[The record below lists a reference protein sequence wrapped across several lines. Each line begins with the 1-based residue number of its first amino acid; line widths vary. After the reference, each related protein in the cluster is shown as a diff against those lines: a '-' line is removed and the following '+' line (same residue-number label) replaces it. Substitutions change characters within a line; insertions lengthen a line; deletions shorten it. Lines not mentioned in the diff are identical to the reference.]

1 MQASSPPVPVL
12 STELALRAFEADQQ
26 FSAALAAL
34 QASFT
39 QALSPVEAAR
49 QANAHGFSWLSRP
62 CDDDDRLVEVHLR
75 HQGGAEA
82 IALGDDIS
90 HLLGGLLGLN
100 LLAAGQTSE
109 PEQSDADNATAP
121 ADNAPQPPLQTDP
134 GAAKAGDKGPEQ
146 TPGSALLD
154 EQQKASAVSMIK
166 AMTPEQR
173 KAFTI
178 AFRDAFRVDREQR
191 SITPLITDQ
200 RHLSFIDRFTVEA
213 AGGISE

>member
-34 QASFT
+34 QATFT

-49 QANAHGFSWLSRP
+49 KANAHGFSWLSRP
-62 CDDDDRLVEVHLR
+62 SDDDASQIEVHLR

-82 IALGDDIS
+82 IAVGHDIS
-90 HLLGGLLGLN
+90 QLLGGLLGLN

-109 PEQSDADNATAP
+109 PEQGAVDNSTALEGRALQPALQPELEPTGAADNAL
-121 ADNAPQPPLQTDP
+121 DEDQPP
-134 GAAKAGDKGPEQ
+134 
-146 TPGSALLD
+146 ALLD

-178 AFRDAFRVDREQR
+178 AFRDAFRVDREER
-191 SITPLITDQ
+191 SITPLITEQ
-200 RHLSFIDRFTVEA
+200 RHLTFIDRFTVEA